1 MKKEWL
7 ELGRGRGRPLHQAAM
22 RRAGQ
27 WQYVHKLWCR
37 LKLAGEASLAPLMGK
52 SWVQLASA
60 QRGAVPSPALCFAL
74 SWGQGLAAPL

>member
-7 ELGRGRGRPLHQAAM
+7 ELGRGRGWPLHQTAM

-60 QRGAVPSPALCFAL
+60 PALCFAL